1 MQQKD
6 PSYYT
11 LLQLGQMLREVTD
24 SLSKEAG
31 TPQPLQMEW
40 EAALQSAYQ
49 QNAWFTRDACLHAL
63 SYWGEMLQPEFLDP
77 WMDDYPSPSGRELT
91 VALILAGNIPL
102 VGFHDVLSVLLTGNK
117 ALVKCASN
125 DQVLLPFLV
134 RKLESF
140 NPGLSGRVSFT
151 DKKLGS
157 FDAVIATGSNNT
169 SRYFEYYFSKKPHII
184 RKNRHG
190 AAVLTGKENAD
201 ELRGLAADVF
211 LYFGMGCRSVSK
223 LFVPE
228 GYDFDPLFKAFY
240 SFKSVTDHHK
250 YANNYDYNKAVY
262 LMSGSPMLDN
272 GFLLLKEDPSF
283 GSPIGTLFYET
294 YTSGESL
301 KTRLKD
307 AEASLQCVVTGAWL
321 EGGLPFGSAQHP
333 ALWQYADGVD
343 TVDFLLKTST
353 DQAAAEGRTAGNF

>member
-6 PSYYT
+6 PSYRA
-11 LLQLGQMLREVTD
+11 LLQLGGFLREACDTLGQE
-24 SLSKEAG
+24 SAPSQPAHPELEAM
-31 TPQPLQMEW
+31 LQR
-40 EAALQSAYQ
+40 AYG
-49 QNAWFTRDACLHAL
+49 QNTWFTRDACRHSLN
-63 SYWGEMLQPEFLDP
+63 YWAEMLEPDYLDP
-77 WMDDYPSPSGRELT
+77 WLDNYPTPSGKALT

-102 VGFHDVLSVLLTGNK
+102 VGFHDVISVLLTGNR

-125 DQVLLPFLV
+125 DQVLLPYMV
-134 RKLESF
+134 KKLEAF
-140 NPGLSGRVSFT
+140 DPGLTGRVTFT
-151 DKKLGS
+151 DKKLGA

-190 AAVLTGKENAD
+190 AAVLTGRETTA
-201 ELRGLAADVF
+201 ELNGLAEDVF

-223 LFVPE
+223 LFVPV
-228 GYDFDPLFKAFY
+228 GYDFDPLFNAFY
-240 SFKSVTDHHK
+240 QFKSITDHHK

-294 YTSGESL
+294 YDSEDSL
-301 KTRLKD
+301 KARLKA
-307 AEASLQCVVTGAWL
+307 AEESLQCVVGGGWLKGAI
-321 EGGLPFGSAQHP
+321 PPGSAQHP

-353 DQAAAEGRTAGNF
+353 A